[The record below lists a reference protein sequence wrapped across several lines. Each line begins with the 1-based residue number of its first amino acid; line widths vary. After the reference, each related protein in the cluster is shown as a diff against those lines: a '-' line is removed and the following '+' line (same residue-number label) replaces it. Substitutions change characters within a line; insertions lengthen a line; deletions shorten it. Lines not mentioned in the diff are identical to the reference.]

1 MCVRNQTDYN
11 LSMSFYTRSGDDGY
25 TGLLGDERVPKYH
38 IRPQVYG
45 TLDEA
50 SAALGL
56 ARAICTSDEMQDV
69 LRQVQRD
76 LYHMM
81 AEIAATPQ
89 AAHRFTVIS
98 ESHVKQLESKI
109 ESFGERVE
117 TLKDFM
123 LGGDTTASAALN
135 LARTIVRRAE
145 RLLVKLFHDDKMDNP
160 YLLPYLNRLSSL
172 CFVLMLWEIKQ
183 AGIDQPTLAKTG
195 DE

>member
-1 MCVRNQTDYN
+1 
-11 LSMSFYTRSGDDGY
+11 MSFYTRSGDDGY

-56 ARAICTSDEMQDV
+56 SRAICTSEEMQDV

-98 ESHVKQLESKI
+98 ETHVKRLESEI

-145 RLLVKLFHDDKMDNP
+145 RLVVKLFHEDKMDNP